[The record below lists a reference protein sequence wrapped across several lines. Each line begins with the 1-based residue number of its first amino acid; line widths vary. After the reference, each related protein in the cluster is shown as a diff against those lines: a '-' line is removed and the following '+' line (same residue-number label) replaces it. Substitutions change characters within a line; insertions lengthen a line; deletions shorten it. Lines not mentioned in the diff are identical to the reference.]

1 MLGKI
6 FRVFDVNSD
15 GTITQ
20 KEMQRL
26 VADLFGLIQI
36 QHKDLNQANLAE
48 KAFNE
53 MDVNKDG
60 KVSKIC
66 FFGTKVNLV
75 SETGV

>member
-15 GTITQ
+15 GTITK

-36 QHKDLNQANLAE
+36 QHKDQNQANL
-48 KAFNE
+48 KMYLLLKDHGFNTSRE
-53 MDVNKDG
+53 SSTLLNA
-60 KVSKIC
+60 IC
-66 FFGTKVNLV
+66 TTVCKL
-75 SETGV
+75 